1 MENINSHIDLKA
13 AIRSLEASHE
23 MQGQRLKEQYELA
36 FEKMKPLNLIKNTF
50 KEMGASSTIKD
61 ELMNAALGL
70 ATGYL
75 SKKIIVGSTHN
86 PLKKLLGAVLETAI
100 ATATATN
107 GDQLR
112 KAGLSLFT
120 HIFNKRSSRTSDHE

>member
-1 MENINSHIDLKA
+1 
-13 AIRSLEASHE
+13 